1 MKNQTY
7 PHYIKKQ
14 ILILQKISNM
24 RHLILFILVTFTFS
38 VFAQKPDLQKLE
50 VYIQKCMTE
59 WEIPGMAV
67 GIVKNDTLIFAK
79 GFGIREIGKPEKVDE
94 NTMFGIA
101 SNTKAFTAA
110 ALATL
115 VDEGKIKWDDKVTD
129 YIPYFEMYD
138 PFVTHEMTIRDLL
151 CHRSGLETFSGDL
164 IWDATTYTREEII
177 KRIKYLKPVYS
188 FRSHYGYSNVLVLTA
203 GEIIPKVTGK
213 SYDEYIREKFFEPL
227 GMKNTNTTI
236 KKHAEYKN
244 LAIPHA
250 RNNGKT
256 VTVKY
261 ISWDNIA
268 PAGGINSTVNDMSK
282 WIKMQ
287 LNNGT
292 QENHLFFTKDAQREM
307 WSAQTVEDISKFDDY
322 MFPSMHF
329 HSYGLGWDLFD
340 YHGKKVI
347 NHSGG
352 LDGMISQVVLVP
364 EEKLGFVILTNN
376 INYLPY
382 TLMYSIM
389 DRFFNVEGKDY
400 SSILVKYVK
409 ANEENKIKEEKEAEE
424 KRNKNSKTT
433 LPLEKY
439 CGTYGGDLYGNATI
453 TLKEGKLN
461 LQFVPAP
468 DFFSV
473 LEHWQYDAFVV
484 EFKNFPSLP
493 KGKVNFILNQNAEV
507 YEFKIDVPNPDF
519 DFTELTFKR
528 IMDKSQH

>member
-1 MKNQTY
+1 MRKIIFIITFL
-7 PHYIKKQ
+7 
-14 ILILQKISNM
+14 LIVVN
-24 RHLILFILVTFTFS
+24 VFS
-38 VFAQKPDLQKLE
+38 QKPDLQKLE
-50 VYIQKCMTE
+50 AYIQKCMAE

-79 GFGIREIGKPEKVDE
+79 GFGVREIGKPEKVDE

-101 SNTKAFTAA
+101 SNTKAFTSA

-115 VDEGKIKWDDKVTD
+115 VDEGKINWDDRVTN
-129 YIPYFEMYD
+129 YIPYFELYD

-151 CHRSGLETFSGDL
+151 CHRSGLKTFSGDL
-164 IWDATTYTREEII
+164 LWDATTYTRDEII
-177 KRIKYLKPVYS
+177 RRIKYLKPVYS
-188 FRSHYGYSNVLVLTA
+188 FRSHYGYSNLMFLTA

-213 SYDEYIREKFFEPL
+213 SYDDYVKEKFFEPL
-227 GMKNTNTTI
+227 GMKNTNLTI
-236 KKHAEYKN
+236 KKHSDYKN

-250 RNNGKT
+250 KNEGKL

-292 QENHLFFTKDAQREM
+292 QDNHLYFTKEAQSEM
-307 WSAQTVEDISKFDDY
+307 WSAHTVEDISKFDEY

-340 YHGKKVI
+340 YHGKKIV

-352 LDGMISQVVLVP
+352 LDGMISQLVLVP
-364 EEKLGFVILTNN
+364 EEKLGFVILTNS

-382 TLMYSIM
+382 TLMYSIL
-389 DRFFNVEGKDY
+389 DRFLSTEEGKDY

-409 ANEENKIKEEKEAEE
+409 ANEQNKIKNALEAEQS
-424 KRNKNSKTT
+424 RDKNSKPS
-433 LPLEKY
+433 LELEKY

-453 TLKEGKLN
+453 TLKNGKLN

-493 KGKVNFILNQNAEV
+493 KGKVNFILNQNGEV
-507 YEFKIDVPNPDF
+507 DEFKIDVPNPDF
-519 DFTELTFKR
+519 DFTELSFK
-528 IMDKSQH
+528 KTLANTEH

>member
-1 MKNQTY
+1 
-7 PHYIKKQ
+7 
-14 ILILQKISNM
+14 M
-24 RHLILFILVTFTFS
+24 RSLFIFFLCILVAS
-38 VFAQKPDLQKLE
+38 GLFAQKPDLQKLE
-50 VYIQKCMTE
+50 AYIQKCMTE

-79 GFGIREIGKPEKVDE
+79 GFGVREIGKSEKVDE

-101 SNTKAFTAA
+101 SNTKAFTSA
-110 ALATL
+110 ALAIL

-138 PFVTHEMTIRDLL
+138 PFVTHEMTVRDLL
-151 CHRSGLETFSGDL
+151 CHRSGLVTFSGDL
-164 IWDATTYTREEII
+164 VWDATTYNREEII

-188 FRSHYGYSNVLVLTA
+188 FRSHYGYSNLLVLTA

-213 SYDEYIREKFFEPL
+213 SYDEYVKEKFFDPL

-250 RNNGKT
+250 KNNGKI
-256 VTVKY
+256 VPIKY

-268 PAGGINSTVNDMSK
+268 PAGGINSTVKDMSK

-292 QENHLFFTKDAQREM
+292 LDNHQYFSKNTQHEM
-307 WSAQTVEDISKFDDY
+307 WSAQTINQLSGFDEY

-329 HSYGLGWDLFD
+329 HCYGLGWDLFD
-340 YHGKKVI
+340 YHGRKIV

-352 LDGMISQVVLVP
+352 LDGMISQVVMVP
-364 EEKLGFVILTNN
+364 EEKLGFVILTNS

-382 TLMYSIM
+382 TLMYSIL
-389 DRFFNVEGKDY
+389 DEFFGTTDKDY
-400 SSILVKYVK
+400 SSILVKYIK
-409 ANEENKIKEEKEAEE
+409 IEEQNKIKDNEIAEQ
-424 KRNKNSKTT
+424 KRDKNSKPS
-433 LPLEKY
+433 LLLEKY

-453 TLKEGKLN
+453 TLKNGKLN
-461 LQFVPAP
+461 LQFLPAP

-473 LEHWQYDAFVV
+473 LDHWQYDTFVV

-493 KGKVNFILNQNAEV
+493 KGKVNFILDQNGDV
-507 YEFKIDVPNPDF
+507 DEFKIDVPNPDF

-528 IMDKSQH
+528 IPENTQH

>member
-1 MKNQTY
+1 MRK
-7 PHYIKKQ
+7 I
-14 ILILQKISNM
+14 IFLITLL
-24 RHLILFILVTFTFS
+24 LIVVNVFS
-38 VFAQKPDLQKLE
+38 QKPDLQKLE
-50 VYIQKCMTE
+50 AYIQKCMTE

-151 CHRSGLETFSGDL
+151 CHRSGLKTFSGDL
-164 IWDATTYTREEII
+164 VWDATTYTREEII
-177 KRIKYLKPVYS
+177 RRIKYLKPVYS
-188 FRSHYGYSNVLVLTA
+188 FRSHYSYSNLMFLTA

-213 SYDEYIREKFFEPL
+213 SYDEYIKEKFFEPL

-250 RNNGKT
+250 KNNGKI
-256 VTVKY
+256 VPVKY

-287 LNNGT
+287 LSNGT
-292 QENHLFFTKDAQREM
+292 YDNHVYFTKDAQSEM
-307 WSAQTVEDISKFDDY
+307 WSSQTVENISKFDEY

-340 YHGKKVI
+340 YHGRKIV

-352 LDGMISQVVLVP
+352 LDGMISQLVLVP

-382 TLMYSIM
+382 TLMYSIL
-389 DRFFNVEGKDY
+389 DRFLTTEEGKDY

-409 ANEENKIKEEKEAEE
+409 ASEQNKIKAYEEAEQT
-424 KRNKNSKTT
+424 RDKNSKPS
-433 LPLEKY
+433 LALEKY
-439 CGTYGGDLYGNATI
+439 CGTYGGDLYGKATI
-453 TLKEGKLN
+453 TLKNGKLN

-493 KGKVNFILNQNAEV
+493 KGKVNFILNQNGEV
-507 YEFKIDVPNPDF
+507 DEFKIDVPNPDF
-519 DFTELTFKR
+519 DFTELTFKK
-528 IMDKSQH
+528 IQANTEH

>member
-1 MKNQTY
+1 MRSLFLFFLS
-7 PHYIKKQ
+7 
-14 ILILQKISNM
+14 ILLTTG
-24 RHLILFILVTFTFS
+24 L
-38 VFAQKPDLQKLE
+38 FAQKPNLQKLDT
-50 VYIQKCMTE
+50 YIQKCMTE

-79 GFGIREIGKPEKVDE
+79 GFGVREIGKSEKVDA

-101 SNTKAFTAA
+101 SNTKAFTSA

-115 VDEGKIKWDDKVTD
+115 VDDGKIKWDDKVTD

-138 PFVTHEMTIRDLL
+138 PFVTHEMTVRDLL
-151 CHRSGLETFSGDL
+151 CHRSGLVTFSGDL
-164 IWDATTYTREEII
+164 VWDATTYNREEII

-188 FRSHYGYSNVLVLTA
+188 FRSHYGYSNLLVLTA

-213 SYDEYIREKFFEPL
+213 SYDEYVKEKFFDPL

-250 RNNGKT
+250 KNNGKI
-256 VTVKY
+256 VPIKY

-292 QENHLFFTKDAQREM
+292 LDNHQYFSKNAQHEM
-307 WSAQTVEDISKFDDY
+307 WSPQTINQLSGFDEY

-329 HSYGLGWDLFD
+329 HCYGLGWDLFD
-340 YHGKKVI
+340 YHGRKIV

-352 LDGMISQVVLVP
+352 LDGMISQVVMVP
-364 EEKLGFVILTNN
+364 EEKLGFVILTNS

-382 TLMYSIM
+382 TLMYSIL
-389 DRFFNVEGKDY
+389 DEFFGTTDKDY
-400 SSILVKYVK
+400 SSILVKYIK
-409 ANEENKIKEEKEAEE
+409 IEEQNKIKDEEIAEQ
-424 KRNKNSKTT
+424 KRDKNSKPS

-453 TLKEGKLN
+453 TLKNEKLN
-461 LQFVPAP
+461 LQFLPAP

-473 LEHWQYDAFVV
+473 LDYWQYDTFVV

-493 KGKVNFILNQNAEV
+493 KGKVNFILDQNGDV
-507 YEFKIDVPNPDF
+507 DEFKIDVPNPDF

-528 IMDKSQH
+528 IQENTQP